1 MSRLEAV
8 LHCPW
13 VGKENLREGG
23 STHRIKGSVGGGG
36 GDMPTPSRG
45 QPRAVVIWM

>member
-36 GDMPTPSRG
+36 VTCLHLPEANRE
-45 QPRAVVIWM
+45 QL